1 MQTSV
6 CAVMG
11 FCEESY
17 RRKELGPNSI
27 RARVSEIVVDLT
39 AKTPLHRLHY
49 THHTLS
55 AHLWCSL

>member
-1 MQTSV
+1 MV
-6 CAVMG
+6 
-11 FCEESY
+11 FREESY

-39 AKTPLHRLHY
+39 AKTPLHLLHH